1 MALDPDF
8 VADCFYGPGGQLID
22 EILRIDAE
30 THVVVCRMPVSADL
44 PLTREQVVHPVRHPQ
59 HVSGALM
66 VHATG
71 IVAFVHAYYVLG
83 LRHRE
88 GWVGYGARIES
99 ARFHNLAHVP
109 GEALVLTGRAT
120 QIRKGQKRT
129 LAKYAFEFRQS
140 EKLVYQ
146 STQTAMWLQT
156 NALPTEESP
165 GSAAAEASSSDD

>member
-30 THVVVCRMPVSADL
+30 NHIVVCRMPVGAEL
-44 PLTREQVVHPVRHPQ
+44 PITREQIVHPVRHPQ

-71 IVAFVHAYYVLG
+71 IVGFVHAYYVLG
-83 LRHRE
+83 LRHAA

-99 ARFHNLAHVP
+99 ARFHNIAHVP
-109 GEALVLTGRAT
+109 GDALVLTGRVT
-120 QIRKGQKRT
+120 QLRKGATRI
-129 LAKYAFEFRQS
+129 LVKYAFEFHQAD
-140 EKLVYQ
+140 KLVYQ
-146 STQTAMWLQT
+146 SKQTAMWIQT
-156 NALPTEESP
+156 NEAPGETIAEGSES
-165 GSAAAEASSSDD
+165 D

>member
-30 THVVVCRMPVSADL
+30 NHVVVCRMPVSAEL
-44 PLTREQVVHPVRHPQ
+44 PITREQIVHPVRHPQ

-71 IVAFVHAYYVLG
+71 IVGFVHAYYVLG
-83 LRHRE
+83 LRHAA

-99 ARFHNLAHVP
+99 ARFRNIAHVP
-109 GEALVLTGRAT
+109 GDALVLTGRVT
-120 QIRKGQKRT
+120 QLRKGATRI
-129 LAKYAFEFRQS
+129 LAKYAFEFHQT

-146 STQTAMWLQT
+146 STQTAMWIQT
-156 NALPTEESP
+156 NEAPGKTIAEGSES
-165 GSAAAEASSSDD
+165 D

>member
-30 THVVVCRMPVSADL
+30 NHIVVCRMPVSAEL
-44 PLTREQVVHPVRHPQ
+44 PITREQIVHPVRHPQ

-71 IVAFVHAYYVLG
+71 IVGFVHAYYVLG
-83 LRHRE
+83 LRHAA

-99 ARFHNLAHVP
+99 ARFHNIAHVP
-109 GEALVLTGRAT
+109 GAALVLTGRVT
-120 QIRKGQKRT
+120 QLRKGATRI
-129 LAKYAFEFRQS
+129 LAKYAFEFHQAD
-140 EKLVYQ
+140 KLVYQ
-146 STQTAMWLQT
+146 STQTAMWIQT
-156 NALPTEESP
+156 NKAPGETIAEGSES
-165 GSAAAEASSSDD
+165 D

>member
-30 THVVVCRMPVSADL
+30 NHIVVCRMPVSAEL
-44 PLTREQVVHPVRHPQ
+44 PITREQIVHPVRHPQ

-71 IVAFVHAYYVLG
+71 IVGFVHAYYVLG
-83 LRHRE
+83 LRHAA

-99 ARFHNLAHVP
+99 ARFHNIAHVP
-109 GEALVLTGRAT
+109 GDALVLTGRVT
-120 QIRKGQKRT
+120 QLRKGATRI
-129 LAKYAFEFRQS
+129 LVKYAFEFHQTD
-140 EKLVYQ
+140 KLVYQ
-146 STQTAMWLQT
+146 STQTAMWIQT
-156 NALPTEESP
+156 NETPGKSIAEGSES
-165 GSAAAEASSSDD
+165 D

>member
-30 THVVVCRMPVSADL
+30 NHIVVCRMPVSAEL
-44 PLTREQVVHPVRHPQ
+44 PITREQIVHPVRHPQ

-71 IVAFVHAYYVLG
+71 IVGFVHAYYVLG
-83 LRHRE
+83 LRHAA

-99 ARFHNLAHVP
+99 ARFRNIAHVP
-109 GEALVLTGRAT
+109 GDALVLTGRVT
-120 QIRKGQKRT
+120 QLRKGATRI
-129 LAKYAFEFRQS
+129 LVKYAFEFHQTD
-140 EKLVYQ
+140 KLVYQ
-146 STQTAMWLQT
+146 SKQTAMWIQT
-156 NALPTEESP
+156 NEAPGETIAEGSES
-165 GSAAAEASSSDD
+165 D